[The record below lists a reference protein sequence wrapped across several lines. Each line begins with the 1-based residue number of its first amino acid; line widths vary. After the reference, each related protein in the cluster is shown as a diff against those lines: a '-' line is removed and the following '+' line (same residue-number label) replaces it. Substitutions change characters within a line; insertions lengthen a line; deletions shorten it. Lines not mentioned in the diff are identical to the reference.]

1 MSDKKTIVLLIE
13 DERLLSKAIKRKLE
27 KGGFEVLEAFD
38 GGEGLAIALEKHPNL
53 VLLDIV
59 LPVMDGVTLLDRL
72 REDEWGKNVP
82 VIILSNLSDAST
94 IEESKDK
101 GVNSYLVKTDW
112 KLDEVVAKVRET
124 LKNS

>member
-1 MSDKKTIVLLIE
+1 MSDKKTIVLLVE

-38 GGEGLAIALEKHPNL
+38 GGEGLAAALEKHPNL
-53 VLLDIV
+53 VLLYIV

>member
-1 MSDKKTIVLLIE
+1 MNDKKAIVLLIE

-94 IEESKDK
+94 VEESKTK

>member
-1 MSDKKTIVLLIE
+1 MSDKKAVVLLIE
-13 DERLLSKAIKRKLE
+13 DERLLSKAIKRRLE

-94 IEESKDK
+94 VEESKTK

>member
-1 MSDKKTIVLLIE
+1 M
-13 DERLLSKAIKRKLE
+13 
-27 KGGFEVLEAFD
+27 EAFD

>member
-1 MSDKKTIVLLIE
+1 MNDKKAIVLLIE

-38 GGEGLAIALEKHPNL
+38 GGEGLAVALEKHPNL

-94 IEESKDK
+94 IEESKNK